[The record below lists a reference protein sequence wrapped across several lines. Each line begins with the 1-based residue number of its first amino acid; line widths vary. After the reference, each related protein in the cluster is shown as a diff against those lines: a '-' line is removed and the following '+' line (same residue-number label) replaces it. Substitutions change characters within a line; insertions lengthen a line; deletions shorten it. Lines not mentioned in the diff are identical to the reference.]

1 MGTKLMV
8 EGLPPLFSAQQLTD
22 LFAPFG
28 TVLSAEIITDPAGK
42 SLRMGRVEMSTWQ
55 DAERAMRTLHRS
67 QVEGTFLLVFEQVE
81 QGGSPGQEYKGTG

>member
-8 EGLPPLFSAQQLTD
+8 EGLPPLFSTQQLTD

-42 SLRMGRVEMSTWQ
+42 SLRMGRVEMSTRQ

-81 QGGSPGQEYKGTG
+81 QPGSPGQGYKGTG

>member
-28 TVLSAEIITDPAGK
+28 TVLSASIITDPAGK
-42 SLRMGRVEMSTWQ
+42 SLRVGQVEMSTRQ

-67 QVEGTFLLVFEQVE
+67 QVEGRFLLVFEQVE
-81 QGGSPGQEYKGTG
+81 QRGSPGQEYKGTG